1 MMRKGAFEMEQ
12 LKKIC
17 NVKIWLIILAV
28 IHTVVGVLAQMDF
41 GVDAQMEISGVFLAI
56 SVYILYAAFGTS
68 GQEQARWATVLCGPI
83 WVWFVVC
90 GALELEGVGNNS
102 WSLSPELIPP
112 LFVWG
117 MTALSGILHWNA
129 DDAPATEA

>member
-1 MMRKGAFEMEQ
+1 MDQ

-17 NVKIWLIILAV
+17 NVKIWLIILAI
-28 IHTVVGVLAQMDF
+28 IHTVVGVLAPLDPHS
-41 GVDAQMEISGVFLAI
+41 DAQLEISGVFLAI
-56 SVYILYAAFGTS
+56 SVYLLYAAFGTS

-90 GALELEGVGNNS
+90 GALELQGVGNNS

-112 LFVWG
+112 LVVWG
-117 MTALSGILHWNA
+117 MTALSGILHWNMDEA
-129 DDAPATEA
+129 APAEA

>member
-1 MMRKGAFEMEQ
+1 MAQ

-17 NVKIWLIILAV
+17 NVKIWLIILAI
-28 IHTVVGVLAQMDF
+28 IHTVVGVLAPLDPHS
-41 GVDAQMEISGVFLAI
+41 DAQLEISGVFLAI
-56 SVYILYAAFGTS
+56 SVYLLYAAFGTS

-90 GALELEGVGNNS
+90 GALELQGVGNNS

-112 LFVWG
+112 LVVWG
-117 MTALSGILHWNA
+117 MTALSGILHWNMDEA
-129 DDAPATEA
+129 APAEA

>member
-1 MMRKGAFEMEQ
+1 MDQ

-28 IHTVVGVLAQMDF
+28 IHTVVGVFAQLDPD
-41 GVDAQMEISGVFLAI
+41 VDAQLEISGVFLAI
-56 SVYILYAAFGTS
+56 SVYLLYAAFATS

-90 GALELEGVGNNS
+90 VALELEGVGNNS
-102 WSLSPELIPP
+102 WSLSAELIPP
-112 LFVWG
+112 LVVWG
-117 MTALSGILHWNA
+117 MTALSGILHWNMDEEA
-129 DDAPATEA
+129 APAAEA

>member
-1 MMRKGAFEMEQ
+1 MDQ

-17 NVKIWLIILAV
+17 NVKIWLILLAI
-28 IHTVVGVLAQMDF
+28 IHTVVGVLAPLDPHSA
-41 GVDAQMEISGVFLAI
+41 AQLEITGVFLAI
-56 SVYILYAAFGTS
+56 SVYLLYAAFGTS

-90 GALELEGVGNNS
+90 GALELQGVGNNS

-112 LFVWG
+112 LVVWG
-117 MTALSGILHWNA
+117 MTALSGILHWNM
-129 DDAPATEA
+129 D

>member
-1 MMRKGAFEMEQ
+1 MDQ

-17 NVKIWLIILAV
+17 NVKIWLIILAI
-28 IHTVVGVLAQMDF
+28 IHTVVGVLAPLDPHS
-41 GVDAQMEISGVFLAI
+41 DAQLEITGVFLAI
-56 SVYILYAAFGTS
+56 SVYLLYAAFGTS

-90 GALELEGVGNNS
+90 GALELQGVGNNS

-112 LFVWG
+112 LVVWG
-117 MTALSGILHWNA
+117 MTALSGILHWNMDEA
-129 DDAPATEA
+129 APAEA